1 MCKLKVLSVG
11 LNQSATLVRDAL
23 LLRPG
28 SRLWVATSYW
38 DLCSLALQNHGE
50 FQVAVLDVFTST
62 RELRR
67 RAEYIR
73 RLWPDTAILLVAD
86 TSEALNHPLYDER
99 LPSNTGPGDLLTV
112 IDRLNRGKAAS
123 EQSELR
129 LRYQRRWT
137 TV

>member
-1 MCKLKVLSVG
+1 MCRLKVLSVG

-38 DLCSLALQNHGE
+38 DLCSLSLQHHGE
-50 FQVAVLDVFTST
+50 FQVAVLGVSTSA

-67 RAEYIR
+67 GAEYIR
-73 RLWPDTAILLVAD
+73 RKWPDTAVLLIAD
-86 TSEALNHPLYDER
+86 SSLALADPLYDQR
-99 LPSNTGPGDLLTV
+99 VPSRIEPDDLLMM
-112 IDRLNRGKAAS
+112 IDRLNRGEAAS

-129 LRYQRRWT
+129 LRNQR
-137 TV
+137 